1 MEAGRSSRS
10 TATRKRK
17 SAALEVERYPAPAPP
32 AAPPDPGA
40 AEHDGCGDGRD
51 LHHIRNLSDLPDDML
66 RKIISLLP
74 IKERGRTQI
83 LARRWRPLWR
93 SLPLNID
100 CAELGDGKLGDVLQR
115 IISSHQG
122 VCHRFSIRPELST
135 DMDNDAAVDACL
147 LSSTL
152 DKLKELEFYRRR
164 WHNWQP
170 MPVPALIFRFSP
182 TLCVAEFGH
191 FTLTDDALQ
200 GIHFPQLKKL
210 VLHYVYLSDFSLNSM
225 IAGSPSLEFLLI
237 IRCTGARRLRIN
249 SFTLTTIAVDNHSP
263 DPSIEEL
270 GIESAPHLQT
280 LIHLDH
286 NHDLHVA
293 ALSVPKLD
301 TLGCTNSTR
310 LVLGSTDIRHHQGP
324 RIRGLAT
331 VACKIKCLVL
341 GMATLNLDMVI
352 ELMTTFPCLEKLY
365 IQCQKSWKNNLWRR
379 KYRGLITNTCFDIHL
394 KTIVLDYYRGTKSDI
409 DFVTFFVL
417 NARVLERMKLLV
429 KTNDDKFV
437 AIHRHRLQLMNRASH
452 GAHINFRL
460 KDSDVCI
467 SNMYTFCI
475 QENILNL

>member
-100 CAELGDGKLGDVLQR
+100 CDDMVHSNNGKLGDVLQR

-122 VCHRFSIRPELST
+122 VCHHFCIRPELST
-135 DMDNDAAVDACL
+135 DIDNDAAVEACL

-170 MPVPALIFRFSP
+170 VPVPALIFRFSP
-182 TLCVAEFGH
+182 TLCVAKFGH
-191 FTLTDDALQ
+191 FTLADDALQ

-225 IAGSPSLEFLLI
+225 IARSPSLEFLLI
-237 IRCTGARRLRIN
+237 IRCTGARRPRIN

-263 DPSIEEL
+263 DPSIKEL
-270 GIESAPHLQT
+270 VIESAPHLQT

-286 NHDLHVA
+286 NHDLHIA
-293 ALSVPKLD
+293 ALSVPKLE

-310 LVLGSTDIRHHQGP
+310 LVFGSTDIRHHQGP
-324 RIRGLAT
+324 CIRGLAT
-331 VACKIKCLVL
+331 AACKIKCLVL
-341 GMATLNLDMVI
+341 GMATLNLHMVI
-352 ELMTTFPCLEKLY
+352 ELMTNFPCLEKLY
-365 IQCQKSWKNNLWRR
+365 IQGVTWGDRFSAAVAWPIDSSQKPPRPQPHPLRLPRTEHLAVPPHTIASPPLQQPRR
-379 KYRGLITNTCFDIHL
+379 SHQQ
-394 KTIVLDYYRGTKSDI
+394 
-409 DFVTFFVL
+409 
-417 NARVLERMKLLV
+417 
-429 KTNDDKFV
+429 
-437 AIHRHRLQLMNRASH
+437 HRHRVAPHHRTAALPTTWFHRR
-452 GAHINFRL
+452 RL
-460 KDSDVCI
+460 PRFVRCKPVATMSSRKI
-467 SNMYTFCI
+467 PKFN
-475 QENILNL
+475 

>member
-1 MEAGRSSRS
+1 M
-10 TATRKRK
+10 
-17 SAALEVERYPAPAPP
+17 
-32 AAPPDPGA
+32 
-40 AEHDGCGDGRD
+40 
-51 LHHIRNLSDLPDDML
+51 RNLGDLPDDML
-66 RKIISLLP
+66 LKIISLLP
-74 IKERGRTQI
+74 IKQGCRTQI

-100 CAELGDGKLGDVLQR
+100 CADIVHSNDGKLGDVLQR

-170 MPVPALIFRFSP
+170 MPVPPLIFRFSP
-182 TLCVAEFGH
+182 TLCVAKFGH

-225 IAGSPSLEFLLI
+225 VARSPSLEFLLI
-237 IRCTGARRLRIN
+237 IRSIHRGTRYREC
-249 SFTLTTIAVDNHSP
+249 
-263 DPSIEEL
+263 PS
-270 GIESAPHLQT
+270 S
-280 LIHLDH
+280 DH
-286 NHDLHVA
+286 NHDLHIA
-293 ALSVPKLD
+293 TLSVPKLE
-301 TLGCTNSTR
+301 TLGCTNSMR

-365 IQCQKSWKNNLWRR
+365 IQVM
-379 KYRGLITNTCFDIHL
+379 
-394 KTIVLDYYRGTKSDI
+394 IVPEIMEKQ
-409 DFVTFFVL
+409 
-417 NARVLERMKLLV
+417 
-429 KTNDDKFV
+429 FV
-437 AIHRHRLQLMNRASH
+437 AS
-452 GAHINFRL
+452 
-460 KDSDVCI
+460 
-467 SNMYTFCI
+467 
-475 QENILNL
+475 

>member
-1 MEAGRSSRS
+1 
-10 TATRKRK
+10 
-17 SAALEVERYPAPAPP
+17 
-32 AAPPDPGA
+32 
-40 AEHDGCGDGRD
+40 
-51 LHHIRNLSDLPDDML
+51 ML

-191 FTLTDDALQ
+191 FTLTDDTLQ

-249 SFTLTTIAVDNHSP
+249 SFTLTTIALDNHSP
-263 DPSIEEL
+263 ECPSSLNIDPS
-270 GIESAPHLQT
+270 
-280 LIHLDH
+280 
-286 NHDLHVA
+286 
-293 ALSVPKLD
+293 
-301 TLGCTNSTR
+301 
-310 LVLGSTDIRHHQGP
+310 
-324 RIRGLAT
+324 
-331 VACKIKCLVL
+331 
-341 GMATLNLDMVI
+341 
-352 ELMTTFPCLEKLY
+352 
-365 IQCQKSWKNNLWRR
+365 
-379 KYRGLITNTCFDIHL
+379 
-394 KTIVLDYYRGTKSDI
+394 
-409 DFVTFFVL
+409 
-417 NARVLERMKLLV
+417 
-429 KTNDDKFV
+429 
-437 AIHRHRLQLMNRASH
+437 
-452 GAHINFRL
+452 
-460 KDSDVCI
+460 
-467 SNMYTFCI
+467 
-475 QENILNL
+475 

>member
-270 GIESAPHLQT
+270 VIESAPHLQT

-310 LVLGSTDIRHHQGP
+310 LVLGSTDIRHHQVAD
-324 RIRGLAT
+324 LLLQLFFT
-331 VACKIKCLVL
+331 VVNLLINCISLHIYRNYLYYCL
-341 GMATLNLDMVI
+341 MFWI
-352 ELMTTFPCLEKLY
+352 
-365 IQCQKSWKNNLWRR
+365 S
-379 KYRGLITNTCFDIHL
+379 CFD
-394 KTIVLDYYRGTKSDI
+394 VGT
-409 DFVTFFVL
+409 
-417 NARVLERMKLLV
+417 
-429 KTNDDKFV
+429 
-437 AIHRHRLQLMNRASH
+437 
-452 GAHINFRL
+452 AHSWPCNSGVQNQVFG
-460 KDSDVCI
+460 SWYGY
-467 SNMYTFCI
+467 S
-475 QENILNL
+475 